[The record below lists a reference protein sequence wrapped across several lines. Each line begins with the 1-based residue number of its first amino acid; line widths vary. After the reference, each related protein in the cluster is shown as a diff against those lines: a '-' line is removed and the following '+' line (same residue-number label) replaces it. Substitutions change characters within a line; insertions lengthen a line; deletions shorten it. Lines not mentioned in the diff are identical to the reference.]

1 MICKP
6 LGRTMENNKDLRDFL
21 RARRARLTPA
31 DVGLEPHSA
40 RRRVCGLRREEV
52 ARLANISADYYSR
65 LEQGRRINVSMEIL
79 NAVAKALLLTLE
91 EHKYLVHLVFS
102 PTAHVS
108 VGRQADY
115 ASALRIVE
123 RLAGIPAAILGGNLD
138 VVAMNEKFKD
148 CVRGYTEISDPEI
161 NVARAHFS
169 MAEGYVSRP
178 EWEFWAR
185 RFVALLRRNVHNFGR
200 DAEMD
205 LLIENLQKE
214 SPDFRKMWD
223 EYPIWANDGDSVGI
237 INEIGDWLLEFEIFF
252 ISDVS
257 PLTVVAMKAS
267 S

>member
-1 MICKP
+1 
-6 LGRTMENNKDLRDFL
+6 MENNGDLRDFL
-21 RARRARLTPA
+21 RARRARITPA

-40 RRRVCGLRREEV
+40 RRRVRGLRREEV

-79 NAVAKALLLTLE
+79 NAVAKALLLTAE

-102 PTAHVS
+102 PAAQVS

-123 RLAGIPAAILGGNLD
+123 RLAGIPAAILGSNLD
-138 VVAMNEKFKD
+138 VVAMNEKCKD
-148 CVRGYTEISDPEI
+148 FMKGYIGLSDAEM

-169 MAEGYVSRP
+169 MGEGYPSRS

-223 EYPIWANDGDSVGI
+223 EYPIWVNDGDSVGI
-237 INEIGDWLLEFEIFF
+237 IDKIGDWFLEIEIFF
-252 ISDVS
+252 VSDVS
-257 PLTVVAMKAS
+257 PLTVFTMKAS